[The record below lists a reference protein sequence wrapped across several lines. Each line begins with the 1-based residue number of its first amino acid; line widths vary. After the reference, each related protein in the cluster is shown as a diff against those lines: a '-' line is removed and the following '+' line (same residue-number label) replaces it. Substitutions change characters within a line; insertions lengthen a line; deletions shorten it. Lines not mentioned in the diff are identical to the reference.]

1 MTVPQEDT
9 LFKPIID
16 QLILVAQQIDGIG
29 TCYEKVPE
37 QAPEDNSVM
46 FVPRPHIEVK
56 SGTNRRL
63 VLHIPFEIVHCF
75 RRTRLQETLARC
87 YAAVPAWV
95 NVLGSYAN
103 ITLGGTV
110 QMIDL
115 QAVDTREVK
124 HGGQSMVGVIST
136 LIVRTEIPIPGR

>member
-1 MTVPQEDT
+1 MSVPQTDT
-9 LFKPIID
+9 ILKPIVD

-29 TCYEKVPE
+29 TCYDKIPE
-37 QAPEDNSVM
+37 GALEDNAVM
-46 FVPRPHIEVK
+46 FPVTHMDVK

-63 VLHIPFEIVHCF
+63 TLHITFDIVHHF

-95 NVLGSYAN
+95 NVLGSYGNA
-103 ITLGGTV
+103 TLGGTV

-115 QAVDTREVK
+115 QAIDIREVK
-124 HGGQSMVGVIST
+124 HAGQSGVGVIST
-136 LIVRTEIPIPGR
+136 LVVRTEIPIPGR